1 MTGGNSAGPDV
12 FGAVSARLDRR
23 GTWFGEENVLRRL
36 TIADYV
42 SLVALFFGWTSA
54 VLLLVGDPNLA
65 VVAMFAGYGFDKL
78 DGYCARRLGVSS
90 PFGRQV
96 DSFIDVF
103 VYLLPAALLYH
114 YALAPHLLASV
125 LVGFAVLAFGGLRLV
140 RHNDEGFL
148 TNADGDSCY
157 HGTTVVHTNL
167 LVVACAFLGAAFEGA
182 AWGWVAGGAAVLAC
196 PLMVSEYRAPKTDRS
211 HLLGALAVLLVLAL
225 LSVVDL
231 A

>member
-12 FGAVSARLDRR
+12 LGAVSARLDRR
-23 GTWFGEENVLRRL
+23 GTWFGEGNVLRRL
-36 TIADYV
+36 TAADYV
-42 SLVALFFGWTSA
+42 SLVALFFGWVCA
-54 VLLLVGDPNLA
+54 VLLLSGDPGGA
-65 VVAMFAGYGFDKL
+65 VVAMVAGYGFDKL

-103 VYLLPAALLYH
+103 VYLVPAALLYH
-114 YALAPHLLASV
+114 YTLAPHLLASV
-125 LVGFAVLAFGGLRLV
+125 VVGFAVLAFGGLRLV

-148 TNADGDSCY
+148 TNADGDTCY

-167 LVVACAFLGAAFEGA
+167 LVVALAFLGAALDPP
-182 AWGWVAGGAAVLAC
+182 AWGWVAGGAVVLAC
-196 PLMVSEYRAPKTDRS
+196 PLMVSEYRAPKTDTS
-211 HLLGALAVLLVLAL
+211 HLLAAGAVVLAVAL
-225 LSVVDL
+225 LLVVDL